1 MQLLQQKNA
10 GIVSQEVT
18 SISLQLITEV
28 KSSQI
33 TYGLKTNC
41 CVRII
46 FGIKS
51 ECNTC
56 CCRAINVQS
65 HNCHCLVPVPQWR
78 IIFLLIST
86 APPYGRCDFSQ
97 SLIQST
103 HSQTLLQ
110 VSTVIKPPISA
121 RLKLIFLGALPVIA
135 SMFGDHWCRQSKDKP
150 KKVHL
155 STLSLEVEWKVKY
168 PTFTTSV
175 VSFTAD
181 GPTDCNPAAAPSD
194 AAATSPQ
201 PSETRPSVGPPQQ
214 FLHSCRYSCSSFCSR
229 YTSVAH
235 NTTIHVNVTFQLLT

>member
-33 TYGLKTNC
+33 TYGLKTNFC
-41 CVRII
+41 MRII

-56 CCRAINVQS
+56 CCRPINVQG

-121 RLKLIFLGALPVIA
+121 RQMNFPWCPACDSLHVW
-135 SMFGDHWCRQSKDKP
+135 DHWCRQSKDKP
-150 KKVHL
+150 KKVHP
-155 STLSLEVEWKVKY
+155 STLSLEVEWKVKI

-214 FLHSCRYSCSSFCSR
+214 FLHSCRYSCSSFCTR